1 MPELSAAITELQKLI
16 LYYFTAINT
25 LYLGFSILAFFS
37 LVAYLR
43 RTWRGDLEQ
52 ILTETAYRPISLL
65 VPAYD
70 EQGTIAAN
78 IRSLLALSYP
88 EFEIVVINDGSTD
101 DTLGVLHREFD
112 LLPVPTSIRVK
123 IPTRPVRGVY
133 RSLDHPNLVVIDK
146 ENGGKSDA
154 LNAGINASA
163 YPLFCSIDADS
174 LLESDALLR
183 VARVFAEDESVVA
196 VGGIVRV
203 LNGATVEHG
212 RVTEARLPRR
222 FLVIC
227 QALEYL
233 RGFLAGRTALGHL
246 RSLLIL
252 SGAFA
257 IFRKDRVA
265 AAGGYSSKTVCED
278 MEIVVRIHRH
288 GKENDLPTRIVF
300 VPDPVCWTQIPEDWR
315 SLLRQRDR
323 WQRGLL
329 ETLWMHKKMFMN
341 PAYGAVGLFGFPYY
355 VFFEALGPIVEAV
368 GYVLVAVLW
377 AMGRLDPGFAVLF
390 LVLAI
395 LYGILISL
403 TALILDD
410 LLFRRYESRADL
422 GRLILGAVG
431 EYLGFRQVLAIR
443 RLLSFFTVHT
453 HADYWGKA
461 DRKAIHQPAP
471 DRQAA

>member
-1 MPELSAAITELQKLI
+1 VSEFIDEFQRLVLF
-16 LYYFTAINT
+16 YFTAINT
-25 LYLGFSILAFFS
+25 FYLVFSIVAFFS
-37 LVAYLR
+37 LMAYLR

-65 VPAYD
+65 VPAYN
-70 EQGTIAAN
+70 EQETVSAN
-78 IRSLLALSYP
+78 VRSLLALSYP
-88 EFEIVVINDGSTD
+88 EFEIVVVNDGSTD
-101 DTLGVLHREFD
+101 DTLEVLHRDFD

-123 IPTRPVRGVY
+123 LPTRQVRGIY
-133 RSLDHPNLVVIDK
+133 RSLEHPNLLVIDK

-154 LNAGINASA
+154 LNAGINASS

-174 LLESDALLR
+174 LLEADALLR

-203 LNGATVEHG
+203 LNGAVIEYG
-212 RVTEARLPRR
+212 KVIEPRLPRK
-222 FLVIC
+222 FIVIC

-246 RSLLIL
+246 GSLMIL

-257 IFRKDRVA
+257 LFRKDRVV
-265 AAGGYSSKTVCED
+265 AAGGYSSRTVCED
-278 MEIVVRIHRH
+278 MEIVVRLHRWGREH
-288 GKENDLPTRIVF
+288 DQPTRIVF
-300 VPDPVCWTQIPEDWR
+300 VPDPVCWTQLPEDWN

-329 ETLWMHKKMFMN
+329 ETLWMHRRMMLN
-341 PAYGAVGLFGFPYY
+341 PTYGSVGLFGFPFYLI
-355 VFFEALGPIVEAV
+355 FEALGPVIEAS
-368 GYVLVAVLW
+368 GYVMVAVLW
-377 AMGRLDPGFAVLF
+377 WMGRLDAHFAVLF
-390 LVLAI
+390 LTLAI

-431 EYLGFRQVLAIR
+431 EYLGFRQVLAVR
-443 RLLSFFTVHT
+443 RLLSFFTVFT
-453 HADYWGKA
+453 KADYWGKPQRRAIPHGAEA
-461 DRKAIHQPAP
+461 DS
-471 DRQAA
+471 QAA